1 MRRWILVATAVF
13 ALAAPAVAAAP
24 KTFKASVT
32 APTHAPKINI
42 HWPYQVTVT
51 DLKGKPLAATLSLVV
66 VDPVG
71 GVHPVQYSYSKT
83 KNVTNVPIK
92 GTFRDYIIWPPAS
105 AVGLALKFR
114 ATLKTAKGKAVLI
127 YLVTPHR

>member
-1 MRRWILVATAVF
+1 MRLWILIATAVL

-24 KTFKASVT
+24 KTFKASLT
-32 APTHAPKINI
+32 ALTHKPKINI

-51 DLKGKPLAATLSLVV
+51 DLKGKPLAATLSLAV

-71 GVHPVQYSYSKT
+71 GVHPVQYGSST
-83 KNVTNVPIK
+83 KYITNFAIK
-92 GTFRDYIIWPPAS
+92 GSFRNYVIWPPAS

-114 ATLKTAKGKAVLI
+114 ATLKTAKGKTVLI